1 MNYLP
6 VKIWFIMAVTLAIS
20 AVVVRL
26 AWEFPYVAA
35 RPSRVMIILLIF
47 ATISAYSFVIHV
59 AIKPSLKTLRSL
71 PVRIWVTIMATVSLI
86 GGIIHFTNFIP
97 SPEATPSLST
107 IIAILF
113 LLAGTIG
120 FLLLLWVT
128 WFIGR
133 AEEDR

>member
-1 MNYLP
+1 
-6 VKIWFIMAVTLAIS
+6 MAVTLAIS

-47 ATISAYSFVIHV
+47 ATISIYTFLIYL
-59 AIKPSLKTLRSL
+59 AIKPSLKILTSL
-71 PVRIWVTIMATVSLI
+71 SVRIWVTVMATAGLI

-97 SPEATPSLST
+97 SPEAALSLST

-113 LLAGTIG
+113 LLAGVSG

-128 WFIGR
+128 WFIRR
-133 AEEDR
+133 A

>member
-6 VKIWFIMAVTLAIS
+6 IKICFIMAVTLAIS

-47 ATISAYSFVIHV
+47 ATISIYAFLIYL
-59 AIKPSLKTLRSL
+59 AIKPSLKILTSL
-71 PVRIWVTIMATVSLI
+71 SVRIWVTVMATAGLI

-97 SPEATPSLST
+97 LPEVAPSLST

-113 LLAGTIG
+113 LLAGVSG

-128 WFIGR
+128 WFIRR
-133 AEEDR
+133 A

>member
-6 VKIWFIMAVTLAIS
+6 IKICFIMAVTLAIS

-47 ATISAYSFVIHV
+47 ATISIYTFLIYL
-59 AIKPSLKTLRSL
+59 AIKPSLKILTSL
-71 PVRIWVTIMATVSLI
+71 SVRIWVTVMATAGLI

-97 SPEATPSLST
+97 SPEAAISLST

-113 LLAGTIG
+113 LLAGVSG

-128 WFIGR
+128 WFIRR
-133 AEEDR
+133 A

>member
-1 MNYLP
+1 
-6 VKIWFIMAVTLAIS
+6 MAVTLAIS

-35 RPSRVMIILLIF
+35 RPSLVMIILLIF
-47 ATISAYSFVIHV
+47 ATISIYAFLIYL
-59 AIKPSLKTLRSL
+59 AIKPSLKILTSL
-71 PVRIWVTIMATVSLI
+71 SVRIWVTVMATAGLI

-97 SPEATPSLST
+97 SPEAALSLST

-113 LLAGTIG
+113 LLAGVSG

-128 WFIGR
+128 WFISR
-133 AEEDR
+133 A

>member
-6 VKIWFIMAVTLAIS
+6 IKICFIMAVTLAIS

-47 ATISAYSFVIHV
+47 ATISIYTFLIYL
-59 AIKPSLKTLRSL
+59 AIKPSLKILTSL
-71 PVRIWVTIMATVSLI
+71 SVRIWVTVMATAGLI

-97 SPEATPSLST
+97 SPEAALSLST

-113 LLAGTIG
+113 LLAGVSG

-128 WFIGR
+128 WFISR
-133 AEEDR
+133 A

>member
-6 VKIWFIMAVTLAIS
+6 IKICFIMAVTLAIS

-47 ATISAYSFVIHV
+47 ATISIYAFLIYL
-59 AIKPSLKTLRSL
+59 AIKPSLKILTSL
-71 PVRIWVTIMATVSLI
+71 SVRIWVTVMATAGLI

-97 SPEATPSLST
+97 LPEAAPSLST

-113 LLAGTIG
+113 LLAGVSG

-128 WFIGR
+128 WFIRR
-133 AEEDR
+133 A

>member
-6 VKIWFIMAVTLAIS
+6 IKICFIIAVTLAIS

-47 ATISAYSFVIHV
+47 ATISIYTFLIYL
-59 AIKPSLKTLRSL
+59 AIKPSLKILTSL
-71 PVRIWVTIMATVSLI
+71 SVRIWVTVMATAGLI
-86 GGIIHFTNFIP
+86 GGIIHFTNFVP
-97 SPEATPSLST
+97 SPEAAPSLST
-107 IIAILF
+107 VIAILF
-113 LLAGTIG
+113 LLAGVSG

-128 WFIGR
+128 WFIRR
-133 AEEDR
+133 A

>member
-6 VKIWFIMAVTLAIS
+6 VKICFITAVTLAIS
-20 AVVVRL
+20 AVITRL

-47 ATISAYSFVIHV
+47 TTISIYAFLIYL
-59 AIKPSLKTLRSL
+59 AIKPSLKILTSL
-71 PVRIWVTIMATVSLI
+71 SVRIWVTVMATAGLI

-97 SPEATPSLST
+97 SPEAALSLST

-113 LLAGTIG
+113 LLAGVSG

-128 WFIGR
+128 WFIRR
-133 AEEDR
+133 A

>member
-6 VKIWFIMAVTLAIS
+6 IKICFIMAVTLAIS

-47 ATISAYSFVIHV
+47 ATISIYTFLIYL
-59 AIKPSLKTLRSL
+59 AIKPSLKILTSL
-71 PVRIWVTIMATVSLI
+71 SVRIWVTVMATAGLI

-97 SPEATPSLST
+97 SPEAALSLST

-113 LLAGTIG
+113 LLAGVSG

-128 WFIGR
+128 WFIRR
-133 AEEDR
+133 A

>member
-6 VKIWFIMAVTLAIS
+6 IKICFIMAVTLAIS

-47 ATISAYSFVIHV
+47 ATISIYTFLIYL
-59 AIKPSLKTLRSL
+59 AIKPSLKILTSL
-71 PVRIWVTIMATVSLI
+71 SVRIWVTVMATAGLI
-86 GGIIHFTNFIP
+86 GGIIHFTNFVP
-97 SPEATPSLST
+97 SPEAAPSLST
-107 IIAILF
+107 VIAILF
-113 LLAGTIG
+113 LLAGVSG

-128 WFIGR
+128 WFIRR
-133 AEEDR
+133 A

>member
-6 VKIWFIMAVTLAIS
+6 IKICFIMAVTLAIS

-47 ATISAYSFVIHV
+47 ATISIYAFLIYL
-59 AIKPSLKTLRSL
+59 AIKPSLKILTSL
-71 PVRIWVTIMATVSLI
+71 SVRIWVTVMATAGVI

-97 SPEATPSLST
+97 SPEAALSLST

-113 LLAGTIG
+113 LLAGVSG

-128 WFIGR
+128 WFIRR
-133 AEEDR
+133 A

>member
-6 VKIWFIMAVTLAIS
+6 IKICFIIAVTLAIS

-47 ATISAYSFVIHV
+47 ATISIYAFLIYL
-59 AIKPSLKTLRSL
+59 AIKPSLKILTSL
-71 PVRIWVTIMATVSLI
+71 SVRIWVTVMATAGLI

-97 SPEATPSLST
+97 SPEAALSLST

-113 LLAGTIG
+113 LLAGVSG

-128 WFIGR
+128 WFIRR
-133 AEEDR
+133 A